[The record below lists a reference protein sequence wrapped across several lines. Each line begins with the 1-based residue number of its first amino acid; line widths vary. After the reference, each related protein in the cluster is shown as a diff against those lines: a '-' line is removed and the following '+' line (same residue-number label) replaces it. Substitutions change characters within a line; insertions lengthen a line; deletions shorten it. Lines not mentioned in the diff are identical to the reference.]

1 MPTYLNSG
9 TSAVEL
15 GGVRLEPNESVQ
27 TLQWVPTLPTGVTKT
42 SDSPY
47 LDPILLSKSI
57 TSPSTE
63 TLASAI
69 TGNYK
74 VLLYCST
81 GSVSYK
87 FNSDSST
94 ARVLGAGESDEYLCL
109 SRTINDIR
117 FTISSGTVYLTI
129 RKV

>member
-1 MPTYLNSG
+1 MPTYLNSS
-9 TSAVEL
+9 TVPVEL
-15 GGVRLEPNESVQ
+15 AGQRLEVNESVR
-27 TLQWVPTLPTGVTKT
+27 TYQWVPTLPTGVTKT

-47 LDPILLSKSI
+47 LDPILLSKSL
-57 TSPSTE
+57 TSTATE
-63 TLASAI
+63 TLATDI

-81 GSVSYK
+81 GTVSYK
-87 FNSDSST
+87 FNSDEAT
-94 ARVLGAGESDEYLCL
+94 DRVLGAGESDEYLCL